1 MKVTISDSTNPKKKL
16 MAIFTDDN
24 GKKVRTSH
32 FGQAGAD
39 DYTITKDK
47 EQRTRYRNRH
57 RKDLDTNDYKKAGYL
72 SFHLLWGDSTSLQE
86 NIKSY
91 KKRFNL
97 NEYYL
102 NL

>member
-1 MKVTISDSTNPKKKL
+1 MKVTISNSTNPKKKL
-16 MAIFTDDN
+16 MAIFTNDD
-24 GKKVRTSH
+24 GKKVKTTH

-57 RKDLDTNDYKKAGYL
+57 KKDLETNDYKKAGYL
-72 SFHLLWGDSTSLQE
+72 SRFLLWGDSTSLQE
-86 NIKSY
+86 SIKSY

-97 NEYYL
+97 N
-102 NL
+102 

>member
-16 MAIFTDDN
+16 MAIFTDDK
-24 GKKVRTSH
+24 GKKVKTSH

-47 EQRTRYRNRH
+47 EQRARYRNRH
-57 RKDLDTNDYKKAGYL
+57 KKDLDTNDYKKAGYL
-72 SFHLLWGDSTSLQE
+72 SYYVLWNKPTLTES
-86 NIKSY
+86 IKDY

-97 NEYYL
+97 N
-102 NL
+102 

>member
-1 MKVTISDSTNPKKKL
+1 MKVIISDSTNPKKKL
-16 MAIFTDDN
+16 MATFYDN
-24 GKKVRTSH
+24 EGKKIKTTH

-57 RKDLDTNDYKKAGYL
+57 KKDLDTNDYKKAGYL
-72 SFHLLWGDSTSLQE
+72 SFYLLWNKPTLTES
-86 NIKSY
+86 IKDY

-97 NEYYL
+97 N
-102 NL
+102 

>member
-1 MKVTISDSTNPKKKL
+1 MKVTISNSTNPKKKL
-16 MAIFTDDN
+16 MAIFTNDD
-24 GKKVRTSH
+24 GKKVKTTH

-57 RKDLDTNDYKKAGYL
+57 KKDLETNDYKKAGYL
-72 SFHLLWGDSTSLQE
+72 SWFILWGDSTSLQE

-97 NEYYL
+97 N
-102 NL
+102 

>member
-1 MKVTISDSTNPKKKL
+1 MKVTISNSTNPKKKL
-16 MAIFTDDN
+16 MAIFTNDD
-24 GKKVRTSH
+24 GKKVKTSH

-57 RKDLDTNDYKKAGYL
+57 KKDLDTNDYKKAGYL
-72 SFHLLWGDSTSLQE
+72 SWFLLWGDSTSLQE

-97 NEYYL
+97 N
-102 NL
+102 

>member
-1 MKVTISDSTNPKKKL
+1 MKVTITDSTNPKKKL
-16 MAIFTDDN
+16 MAIFLED
-24 GKKVRTSH
+24 GKKIKTTH

-57 RKDLDTNDYKKAGYL
+57 KKDLDTNDYKKAGYL
-72 SFHLLWGDSTSLQE
+72 SWFLLWNKPTLTES
-86 NIKSY
+86 IKDY

-97 NEYYL
+97 N
-102 NL
+102 

>member
-1 MKVTISDSTNPKKKL
+1 MKVTISNSTNPKKKL
-16 MAIFTDDN
+16 MAIFTNDD
-24 GKKVRTSH
+24 GKKVKTSH

-57 RKDLDTNDYKKAGYL
+57 KKDLDTNDYKKAGYL
-72 SFHLLWGDSTSLQE
+72 SWYLLWNKPTLTES
-86 NIKSY
+86 IKDY

-97 NEYYL
+97 N
-102 NL
+102 